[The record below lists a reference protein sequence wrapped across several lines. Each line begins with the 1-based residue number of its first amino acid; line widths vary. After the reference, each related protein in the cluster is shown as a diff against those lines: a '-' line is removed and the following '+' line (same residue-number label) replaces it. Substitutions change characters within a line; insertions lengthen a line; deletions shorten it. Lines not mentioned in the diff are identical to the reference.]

1 MDKAFED
8 NFSEL
13 GYGEGTDEDI
23 TKEKEL
29 ELDQAESL
37 ELMDMARQKLEES
50 DDLTRDQKDQVL
62 AVIETNIKAFG
73 GENSRCRMS
82 SLQPMK
88 VQMKHPHPQMMAQ
101 GRCLGQQQ
109 TIFLRDKLKQLER
122 LGIVECADN
131 PVYGSAAFVVP
142 KQGPK
147 NGEWS

>member
-1 MDKAFED
+1 
-8 NFSEL
+8 
-13 GYGEGTDEDI
+13 
-23 TKEKEL
+23 
-29 ELDQAESL
+29 
-37 ELMDMARQKLEES
+37 
-50 DDLTRDQKDQVL
+50 
-62 AVIETNIKAFG
+62 
-73 GENSRCRMS
+73 MS

-142 KQGPK
+142 KQGHK
-147 NGEWS
+147 NGEWSIWFGDFPIKTVTVHSKLAQITKGYHSSND